1 MKNST
6 SLILLLLSVG
16 LFYAVF
22 MPRYERVQG
31 LMNQQSQYR
40 EVLNNVSELGE
51 IRDDLEV
58 KYQNTPAQEIARL
71 EKILPANVDTVNLAM
86 NFDSIAARYGI
97 SIKSIRTVDSKAEVG
112 TSIVQS
118 SGSKPYDRIT
128 VSFSFISTYDNFRK
142 FMADIEKSLRII
154 DIKSVSFQTTESG
167 IYEFQVSVQTYWLK

>member
-1 MKNST
+1 MKNT
-6 SLILLLLSVG
+6 TAFILLLLSVG

-22 MPRYERVQG
+22 MPRYEKVQG
-31 LMNQQSQYR
+31 LMNQQGQYR
-40 EVLNNVSELGE
+40 EVLNNVSELSE

-97 SIKSIRTVDSKAEVG
+97 SIKSIRTVESKAEIG
-112 TSIVQS
+112 TSIVQ
-118 SGSKPYDRIT
+118 GNGNKPYDRVT

-142 FMADIEKSLRII
+142 FMADIEKSLRVI
-154 DIKSVSFQTTESG
+154 DVKSVSFQATESG